1 MNRILYISLTG
12 MTEPL
17 GRSQVLEYLIDLT
30 KKENKFY
37 LISFERDKDFNQ
49 IEEIKKIIK
58 KYDIE
63 WHYFIYSNRYGI
75 FSTINQLFKSIK
87 LGKKISKKENINI
100 IHARSFIPT
109 VMGYFIKKLTDNTK
123 LLFDFRGFS
132 TAEKVDRGR
141 VKKGSIL
148 YKALLFLE
156 EVMIKKSD
164 ALNTLTFKGKEI
176 LEREYD
182 KRDIEVIPTCTN
194 REIFKVLSE
203 KDKESFKKRLG
214 YKKEDIILIHTG
226 TVSGWYDYDKELK
239 VIKYLMQND
248 RNIKYL
254 VLNKNEIDF
263 IYKKL
268 EEFNIDKERVEVT
281 SADFNEIYKYLNI
294 ANFSIFFIKPLFS
307 KQFSAPTKFA
317 ENVACYLP
325 SITNRGVG
333 DMEFYLDRYKVG
345 KLVDL
350 ENIDYAEIF
359 DFVNNRETYIDKKD
373 FDELF
378 NSYFD
383 KKIAVE
389 KYNNIYK
396 RIVSEE

>member
-49 IEEIKKIIK
+49 IEEIKKITK

-87 LGKKISKKENINI
+87 LGKKIIDKENINI

-226 TVSGWYDYDKELK
+226 TVSGWYDYAKELE
-239 VIKYLMQND
+239 VIRYLMQND
-248 RNIKYL
+248 KSIKYL
-254 VLNKNEIDF
+254 VLNKNETDF
-263 IYKKL
+263 IHKKL